1 MQITA
6 DVSKI
11 WKTVQENLTFIFD
24 ELLEFVVIF
33 MSKIIFSAVKNV
45 SFT

>member
-11 WKTVQENLTFIFD
+11 SKTLQLDLAFILNVLSENLAFI
-24 ELLEFVVIF
+24 LP
-33 MSKIIFSAVKNV
+33 KKNV